1 MISRLEIENFY
12 SVRDLQVV
20 DVTVAQNVPDEEGR
34 FGAIFPGSPDRA
46 PKVLVLYGPNA
57 SGKTTILR
65 AIDFIAT
72 FIRDSAQATGPGF
85 NCQRFNDADCA
96 ARPIRVAIEFGGVM
110 DLSEMIARRQDA
122 GLDVE
127 HGLYRYELEI
137 DVVDGLP
144 MSVRLEALRQKPLGR
159 GKWQR
164 VFERTHGEV
173 LGSKTFAMSGFRHLL
188 NTLKPNVSAISSF
201 AQFGHPTAALF
212 VEVAKTVYSNIG
224 RQVQGGDDG
233 ILNVFRQ
240 SSDLMTRVTRD
251 LNRIDVGIEGM
262 RFIDTPTG
270 PLAMF
275 KHSGLALEMPWQLQS
290 DGTRSFIRTFP
301 YLALALERGGIAILD
316 EFDTMIHAVVLP
328 DILRWFY
335 DKEVRNLE
343 DAQAWIGVHSASL
356 LDDLVKEQVVLCEK
370 DAMGRTHV
378 FSLMDVKAVRRDE
391 NLYKKYLSGAF
402 GALPHIG

>member
-1 MISRLEIENFY
+1 MIYRLEIENFF
-12 SVRDLQVV
+12 SVRDQQVV
-20 DVTVAQNVPDEEGR
+20 DVTVAPNVPDEDGR
-34 FGAIFPGSPDRA
+34 FGQIFPGSTDRA

-65 AIDFIAT
+65 AIDFVAT

-85 NCQRFNDADCA
+85 LCQRFNDEDCA
-96 ARPIRVAIEFGGVM
+96 TRPIRLAVEFGGVM
-110 DLSEMIARRQDA
+110 DLSGETLHRLDA
-122 GLDVE
+122 DLSVE
-127 HGLYRYELEI
+127 HGVYRYELEL

-144 MSVRLEALRQKPLGR
+144 VSVRLEALRQKPLAK

-164 VFERTHGEV
+164 VFERTDGDV
-173 LGSKTFAMSGFRHLL
+173 LGSKTFPMSGYRHLL
-188 NTLKPNVSAISSF
+188 NTLKPNVSVVSSF

-212 VEVAKTVYSNIG
+212 ADAARTVFSNIG
-224 RQVQGGDDG
+224 RQLQGGDDW
-233 ILNVFRQ
+233 ILNLFRQ
-240 SSDLMTRVTRD
+240 SSDLMSRVTRD
-251 LNRIDVGIEGM
+251 LSRIDVGIEGM

-301 YLALALERGGIAILD
+301 YLSLALERGGVAILD
-316 EFDTMIHAVVLP
+316 EFDTMIHAAVLP

-335 DKEVRNLE
+335 DKKGRNPD
-343 DAQAWIGVHSASL
+343 DAQAWISVHSASL
-356 LDDLVKEQVVLCEK
+356 LDDLVKEQVILCEK
-370 DAMGRTHV
+370 DAQGRTHV

-402 GALPHIG
+402 GAVPHIG